1 MSGSG
6 DKILLKERECERF
19 LGQLP
24 RPLVFT
30 NGCFDILHRGHVA
43 YLEEA
48 AALGR
53 SLLVAVNDDDS
64 VKRQNKGAGRPVNSL
79 ADRMAVLAALG
90 CVDAVVPFSEDT
102 PLALILKVRPE
113 HLVKGGD
120 WEPDRIVGAAEV
132 RSWGGRVHSI
142 PFRFRRSTTGLMS
155 RIRKMEDYSSD
166 SK

>member
-6 DKILLKERECERF
+6 DKILLEEQEFGRR

-53 SLLVAVNDDDS
+53 SLLVAVNDDES

-90 CVDAVVPFSEDT
+90 CVNAVVPFSEDT

-142 PFRFRRSTTGLMS
+142 PFRFLRSTTGLMN
-155 RIRKMEDYSSD
+155 RIRKKEDYSSE